1 MQLWLLQEGLT
12 TLLET
17 RPLCIRT
24 NAYLHAPSIIEK
36 KYSSVSVVG
45 LLLSSSIV
53 L

>member
-24 NAYLHAPSIIEK
+24 NAYLHAPSTIEK
-36 KYSSVSVVG
+36 KYSSSVSVVG
-45 LLLSSSIV
+45 LSSSIV